1 MLFSSPVFLFWFL
14 PLVLFFYYVV
24 ERKYRNWVLLFFS
37 LLFYGWGEGEML
49 TIMLVS
55 TIINY
60 IFGLQI
66 QKSSSYTNRKLFLL
80 LGITSNLLLLLYFKY
95 ANFFVDNYNFAAL
108 QLGISTL
115 VWEKVVLPLGIS
127 FYTFHGISYIIDVY
141 RKHTF
146 AQSDP
151 FKLAL
156 YISFFPQLIAG
167 PIIRYKD
174 VENQI
179 DDRRIDIDL
188 FSSGI
193 KRFIIGLSKKIL
205 IANMV
210 GRIPDFVFQMPE
222 QDLNAYW
229 SWLGIIAV
237 TVQLYFDFSGY
248 SDMAIGLGRMFGF
261 RFLENFNYPYISQ
274 SMKEFWT
281 RWHISLSSW
290 FRDYVYYPLGGNRK
304 GKLRMHFN
312 LWTIFLLNG
321 IWHGANWSFL
331 LFGMYHGFLLTIE
344 RLGLNKVLLILPRAF
359 RSIYVFF
366 VFGLGNVLFSIE
378 DINHAFA
385 YYESLINFS
394 SPNPFSRLHLFLT
407 GEWYFT
413 FFLGILLSMPIV
425 EFFIAKIK
433 NDKRRVII
441 ENSALLLLFIL
452 SISELANAS
461 YNPFLYFRF

>member
-1 MLFSSPVFLFWFL
+1 LF
-14 PLVLFFYYVV
+14 
-24 ERKYRNWVLLFFS
+24 
-37 LLFYGWGEGEML
+37 
-49 TIMLVS
+49 
-55 TIINY
+55 
-60 IFGLQI
+60 
-66 QKSSSYTNRKLFLL
+66 
-80 LGITSNLLLLLYFKY
+80 
-95 ANFFVDNYNFAAL
+95 
-108 QLGISTL
+108 
-115 VWEKVVLPLGIS
+115 LPLGIS

-188 FSSGI
+188 FASGI

-222 QDLNAYW
+222 HDLNAYW

-366 VFGLGNVLFSIE
+366 VFGLGNVFVF
-378 DINHAFA
+378 N
-385 YYESLINFS
+385 
-394 SPNPFSRLHLFLT
+394 
-407 GEWYFT
+407 
-413 FFLGILLSMPIV
+413 
-425 EFFIAKIK
+425 
-433 NDKRRVII
+433 RR
-441 ENSALLLLFIL
+441 
-452 SISELANAS
+452 
-461 YNPFLYFRF
+461 Y

>member
-95 ANFFVDNYNFAAL
+95 ANFFVDNYNFAAQ
-108 QLGISTL
+108 QLGINTV

-188 FSSGI
+188 FASGI